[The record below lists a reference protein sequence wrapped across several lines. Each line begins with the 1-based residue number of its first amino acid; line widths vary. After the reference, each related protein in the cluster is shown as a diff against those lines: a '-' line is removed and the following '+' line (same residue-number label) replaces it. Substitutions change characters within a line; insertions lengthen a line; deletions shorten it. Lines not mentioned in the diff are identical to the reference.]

1 MVGDTGIEPVTPTV
15 SMLSPERWLLSL
27 PLDIPDPLDL
37 PCWLP
42 TLATVPFGC
51 GVAPMWPE
59 PVREQCTEPTGH
71 HDSQALASAM
81 RSRRPSTV
89 LEMFWSTESTW
100 ISVLVGAAQLQTFLL
115 GRLRHD
121 GGSQREYPSICA
133 AHHTCA

>member
-1 MVGDTGIEPVTPTV
+1 MTPTV

-27 PLDIPDPLDL
+27 TLDIPDFLNL
-37 PCWLP
+37 RRWLSP
-42 TLATVPFGC
+42 PAMVLFDC

-71 HDSQALASAM
+71 DDSQAPASAM

-115 GRLRHD
+115 GQKRPD
-121 GGSQREYPSICA
+121 GGSRPRA
-133 AHHTCA
+133 